1 MSTSGSFG
9 LKKLV
14 KQQGSLG
21 IFDITND
28 TQIKMVIANAGA
40 SNTVG
45 VYGKIQGQ
53 NSFSLIDTLIGNST
67 KVIDVSYYDFLDIE
81 IITYDSLSNYVD
93 VSGSGFVTSLKSTAS
108 SSASGGNVNVANFP
122 EIQNVAVIN
131 SPQVF
136 TDLTA
141 TTPTVSILN
150 LGTANTEYEL
160 ALPVNTKKINV
171 KVHDYSAPLRIGF
184 VSGGEKFN
192 VPRGCSFTEESL
204 KLISGKNT
212 LYLSSTK
219 DNIIVECLSWA

>member
-53 NSFSLIDTLIGNST
+53 NNFALIDTLIGNST

-93 VSGSGFVTSLKSTAS
+93 VSGSGFVTSLKGTS
-108 SSASGGNVNVANFP
+108 SSNTSGENINVTNFP
-122 EIQNVAVIN
+122 EIQNVAVVN

-141 TTPTVSILN
+141 NSPTVNILN
-150 LGTANTEYEL
+150 LAAANNEYEL
-160 ALPVNTKKINV
+160 VLPVNTKKISI
-171 KVHDYSAPLRIGF
+171 KVHNYSAPLRIGF
-184 VSGGEKFN
+184 ISGGEKFN
-192 VPRGCSFTEESL
+192 IPRGCSFTEESL

>member
-53 NSFSLIDTLIGNST
+53 NNFALIDTLIGNST

-108 SSASGGNVNVANFP
+108 YSASGGNVNVENFP
-122 EIQNVAVIN
+122 EIQNVAVVN
-131 SPQVF
+131 TPSVN
-136 TDLTA
+136 TDLLSS
-141 TTPTVSILN
+141 TPTINIVT
-150 LGTANTEYEL
+150 LGSANSEYTL
-160 ALPVNTKKINV
+160 VLPVNTKKINI
-171 KVHDYSAPLRIGF
+171 KVHNYSAPLKVGF
-184 VSGGEKFN
+184 VSGGDKFN
-192 VPRGCSFTEESL
+192 IPRGCSFTEDSL